1 MSAKPT
7 IVHLCHW
14 DPKFIPPFI
23 AFINERF
30 DPSEHL
36 FVIYGAPPAE
46 ISATPNARRVA
57 EQKLGIGEL
66 HRMRSEVTAARRV
79 IVHGLFNNRVAS
91 LLASVPHKLHGC
103 RWVLWGGDLYDRDR
117 LPRDAR
123 WHAANIVRRAAI
135 ARLGGIA
142 ALMPGDVALVRSR
155 FGFRG
160 THFPCLGYPSNVFR
174 GAMASDREPPLP
186 TILVGNSATPSNRHS
201 EAFKRLSETVRSD
214 FKIICPLSYGDPSYA
229 ANVQAE
235 GTAMFGTRF
244 VALREFLAPGEYK
257 RVLDSVDV
265 AVFCHD
271 RQQGVGNCVQLLGR
285 GVRLHLNASTT
296 HFAHF
301 RSEGFPVAT
310 LDEIDLQT
318 LDKEARQRSHQ
329 LACSLYSESRLESQY
344 RDLFDYH

>member
-1 MSAKPT
+1 MSAKT
-7 IVHLCHW
+7 NTVHLCHW

-46 ISATPNARRVA
+46 IAAPRNARLIA
-57 EQKLGIGEL
+57 EQRLGLGEL
-66 HRMRSEVTAARRV
+66 QRMRSEVTAARRV

-91 LLASVPHKLHGC
+91 LLASVPHKLHNC
-103 RWVLWGGDLYDRDR
+103 RWVLWGGDLYDRDH

-142 ALMPGDVALVRSR
+142 ALMLGDVALVRSR

-160 THFPCLGYPSNVFR
+160 PHFPCLGYPSNVFR
-174 GAMASDREPPLP
+174 GAIVSDQESSPPN
-186 TILVGNSATPSNRHS
+186 ILVGNSATSSNRHS
-201 EAFKRLSETVRSD
+201 EAFKLLSETGRSD
-214 FKIICPLSYGDPSYA
+214 FRIICPLSYGDPSYA
-229 ANVQAE
+229 AKVQAE

-244 VALREFLAPGEYK
+244 VALREFLAPQEYQ
-257 RVLDSVDV
+257 RVLDSVDM
-265 AVFCHD
+265 AVFCHN

-310 LDEIDLQT
+310 LSEIDLQP

-329 LACSLYSESRLESQY
+329 LARSLYSERRLESQY
-344 RDLFDYH
+344 RDIFGYP